1 MTKQE
6 LVISALE
13 EMGLKPQIDDDG
25 DILVRYQLKR
35 FYVLGTRAED
45 SNELM
50 VLYNQFFDV
59 EEGEEIKMLTACNI
73 LTRTLT
79 VTKVYIERTLK
90 DVSASY
96 EFAYF
101 DESAIRPTLEK
112 AFASL
117 ALVRPALRQQLDEL
131 SED

>member
-25 DILVRYQLKR
+25 DILVRYQMKR
-35 FYVLGTRAED
+35 YYVMGTRAED
-45 SNELM
+45 RNELM
-50 VLYNQFFDV
+50 VLYSQFFDV

-73 LTRTLT
+73 LTRNLT

-96 EFAYF
+96 EFDYF
-101 DESAIRPTLEK
+101 DEAAIRPSLEK